1 MADAKTSAP
10 PWVAAMAVVEKLTTK
25 WQQEL
30 IAIRDEALRN
40 KQFCV
45 EMATSCG
52 SLATAALVVM
62 KQIDNEFRELIE
74 RTERELLEVTPTKR
88 TPTKPAKRSRQ
99 S

>member
-10 PWVAAMAVVEKLTTK
+10 PWVAAMVAVEKLTTK

-30 IAIRDEALRN
+30 IAIRDEALRSE
-40 KQFCV
+40 QSCV

-52 SLATAALVVM
+52 SLATAALVLI

-74 RTERELLEVTPTKR
+74 RTEKEILEGTPAKR
-88 TPTKPAKRSRQ
+88 ATTKRSRQ

>member
-1 MADAKTSAP
+1 MADAKTSAS
-10 PWVAAMAVVEKLTTK
+10 PWVAAMVAVEKLTTK

-30 IAIRDEALRN
+30 IAIDEALRS

-52 SLATAALVVM
+52 SLATVALVLI

-74 RTERELLEVTPTKR
+74 RTEKEILEGTPAKR
-88 TPTKPAKRSRQ
+88 ATTKPAKRSRQ